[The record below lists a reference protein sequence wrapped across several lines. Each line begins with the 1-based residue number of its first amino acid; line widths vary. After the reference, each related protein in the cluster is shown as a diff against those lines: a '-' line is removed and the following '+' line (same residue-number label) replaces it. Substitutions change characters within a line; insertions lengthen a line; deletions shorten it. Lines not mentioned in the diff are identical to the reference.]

1 MINLSNL
8 TPKLTGRRKV
18 LKNLGIFMGAGIL
31 DSTCSKVRGLRN
43 SFRVVEAG
51 WEKRNFSVSGTATL
65 RKRAADKGLIYGAY
79 PQTTP
84 NQFSADIRFQ
94 FRFVQECKM
103 LANAVPWDVVAP
115 TEKSFNFT
123 QTDYFTQFALDH
135 HLLLQGGA
143 LVWQYSNPQWLI
155 DKFKNPATQV
165 NEVKDILSRYITSFV
180 GRYAG
185 KFAFWSVVNEAIEL
199 SDGRPDGLRDTQVSG
214 IGDEKAPTWL
224 HFLGVDYIDL
234 AFRLAAA
241 ADPNAMLFYN
251 DYGLDYDT
259 PEDEAKRNAVLKLL
273 EHLKAKG
280 TPIHALG
287 IQAHLNGVETRFNP
301 EKFRNFLKDVANLG
315 LKILITELDVEDK
328 NLPQDLDTRDRIVAG
343 VYQDYL
349 SVVLAEPAV
358 IAVIN
363 WGLSDRY
370 TWLSDFSPRSDG
382 LAVRP
387 LPYDDQLSPK
397 LAWQAIARAFD
408 QAQKRAN
415 PVILR

>member
-1 MINLSNL
+1 MSNFS
-8 TPKLTGRRKV
+8 KLTSKFTVRRKI
-18 LKNLGIFMGAGIL
+18 LKSLGIFMGAGIL
-31 DSTCSKVRGLRN
+31 DVTCSRVRSFRN
-43 SFRVVEAG
+43 AFRVVEAS
-51 WEKRNFSVSGTATL
+51 WEKRDFSVSGTAAL
-65 RKRAADKGLIYGAY
+65 RNRAADKGLIYGAY
-79 PQTTP
+79 PQANST
-84 NQFSADIRFQ
+84 QFSADTPYQ
-94 FRFVQECKM
+94 SRFVQDCKM
-103 LANAVPWDVVAP
+103 LVNAAPWDVVEP
-115 TEKSFNFT
+115 TENSFDFI

-135 HLLLQGGA
+135 HLFLQGGA

-155 DKFKNPATQV
+155 DKFKNPATQAS
-165 NEVKDILSRYITSFV
+165 EVESILSRYITTFV

-185 KFAFWSVVNEAIEL
+185 RFTFWSVVNEAIEL

-214 IGDEKAPTWL
+214 IGDEKSPTWL
-224 HFLGVDYIDL
+224 HFLGADYIDL

-241 ADPNAMLFYN
+241 ADPNAVLFYN

-273 EHLKAKG
+273 KHLKAKG

-287 IQAHLNGVETRFNP
+287 IQAHLNGMETRFDP
-301 EKFRNFLKDVANLG
+301 EKLRNFLKEVADLG

-328 NLPQDLDTRDRIVAG
+328 ELPQDPETRDRIVAG

-349 SVVLAEPAV
+349 DAVLAEPAV

-382 LAVRP
+382 AAVRP
-387 LPYDDQLSPK
+387 LPYDDQLNRK

-408 QAQKRAN
+408 QAQKREN
-415 PVILR
+415 LVTP